1 MSRILKLVETCLNY
15 RNGTRLST
23 SSEYPR
29 LLAIML
35 HRLFVEHSQ
44 LTFSNTTL
52 SSSALNL
59 LLSLCNWFP
68 ASDMIEITKRLPD
81 IFYRINANRNV
92 HNIDLIHKFYENV
105 LEKSYERPKI
115 FTILIVPAIQ
125 FYDMMHSINC
135 EKNVNIAFLIRM
147 CSGLFGLIFF
157 GIILPEIL
165 TKKSVRYRVMPIGI
179 NTTIPAIK
187 LLRNLAKKDFLTR
200 FAIHQE

>member
-1 MSRILKLVETCLNY
+1 
-15 RNGTRLST
+15 
-23 SSEYPR
+23 
-29 LLAIML
+29 ML

-105 LEKSYERPKI
+105 LEKIS
-115 FTILIVPAIQ
+115 
-125 FYDMMHSINC
+125 S
-135 EKNVNIAFLIRM
+135 NV
-147 CSGLFGLIFF
+147 
-157 GIILPEIL
+157 
-165 TKKSVRYRVMPIGI
+165 
-179 NTTIPAIK
+179 
-187 LLRNLAKKDFLTR
+187 
-200 FAIHQE
+200 